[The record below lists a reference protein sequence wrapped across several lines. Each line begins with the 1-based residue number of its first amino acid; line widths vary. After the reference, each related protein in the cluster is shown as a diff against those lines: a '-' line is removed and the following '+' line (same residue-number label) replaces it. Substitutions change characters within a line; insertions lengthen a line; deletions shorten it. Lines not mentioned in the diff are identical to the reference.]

1 MIKGFRLL
9 FLVVW
14 LCVGGPFAGA
24 VQAET
29 QPAPEVSPS
38 ETLTKELAQL
48 ETEQQ
53 RLRRES
59 DEIGRELQQAPGL
72 VKQMRLEIARL
83 EKESVEPRV
92 PGTVEALEAA
102 IAVLDAQVKAMQINL
117 TDVMDRI
124 SELQALP
131 TIAREQVSQAQSRIQ
146 QLQDKLAT
154 LTGNDSLE
162 ALRTQVTRQQI
173 ANTKLRM
180 EIAQNSLDGYQKL
193 LELYTVNRDLLL
205 LRMGSIKAALG
216 LLRGE
221 RDALRQK
228 NLVQEQQQAAELQT
242 ALAEKPLAVL
252 KELDRN
258 TQLTV
263 ALANATTT
271 LTHANDAL
279 ADGKQELQDI
289 RYRYEMAE
297 QQLQLTEFHQYVDDY
312 LLRLRQTL
320 QVQIRD
326 QRDATDSARLIAET
340 RLQQFRYD
348 DELQQIRTAVGR
360 QDKVEQLLA
369 GMTDLDDAQREE
381 VRRDLLEILA
391 QREDMLGKLVETSAN
406 HVVTLTKL
414 ELLLQEQLG
423 ERVRFFDMLNR
434 KLLWRRSGQP
444 MGWDWLTTLPQS
456 VRWFVVNPDWKQ
468 LPQIWLHYLLGNVL
482 VVLALLVV
490 ASLLLIPR
498 QRALARLSAAR
509 DRIGNVMKDR
519 FRYTAEA
526 LFITLYLSAPLPLL
540 VFVLG
545 VPLAAAAEASLF
557 VNGVGQALMA
567 IARWVLLFEFV
578 RHLCR
583 HDGLAPAHFSWRPS
597 AVVALQRWMP
607 MLYWQLPF
615 AFVFIIVWRAGDE
628 SHAGTLGRA
637 AYLLMAVL
645 FLAFVWRLMNPR
657 HGLTQRDEG
666 RELHWYQQ
674 WNHLLFGV
682 ALLIPSVLILLALT
696 GFNFSAM
703 MLHTHL
709 YQTFMFAFMIFVL
722 DQVCTRWFAVQE
734 RKIALDRALAKREAM
749 KKVKE
754 QQEAAK
760 STGEGV
766 PEIELP
772 SIDVAT
778 ISEQNRTLLR
788 VVSYGAFIAAVVWI
802 WQDLFQAANVFGEI
816 VLWSYSMDGTEGAKQ
831 IPVTLGTL
839 IYTAVALVLTYIG
852 VKNLPGLI
860 EVVVLQRFSLDSGI
874 RFAITTTA
882 RYLVMI
888 GGVMLISS
896 MIGLDWG
903 KLGWLV
909 AALGV
914 GLGFGLQEIFANFIS
929 GLIILYE
936 RPIRIGDTVTINDLS
951 GTVSRIRMR
960 ATTIVDWD
968 QKELIIPNKT
978 FVTSQFINWTLSDS
992 TTRLVVKVGVVYGS
1006 DTNLVTRTLLEIA
1019 NANDKVK
1026 REPAPTALF
1035 LGFGASDLQFELRVF
1050 IEQFNQRM
1058 VLLHELNTE
1067 INRRFNELN
1076 IEIAFPQM
1084 DLHIKDVP
1092 VSLQPRNS

>member
-1 MIKGFRLL
+1 MIKGFRPLSVL
-9 FLVVW
+9 VW
-14 LCVGGPFAGA
+14 LCFGLSVALPAVGQTEA
-24 VQAET
+24 
-29 QPAPEVSPS
+29 APSPT
-38 ETLTKELAQL
+38 EALTRELTQL
-48 ETEQQ
+48 ESEQQ
-53 RLRRES
+53 RLRQES
-59 DEIGRELQQAPGL
+59 DEIGREMQQAPEL
-72 VKQMRLEIARL
+72 VKQMRQEIARL
-83 EKESVEPRV
+83 EKQNVEPRI
-92 PGTVEALEAA
+92 PGTLEALEAA

-131 TIAREQVSQAQSRIQ
+131 TLAREQVSQAQERTQ
-146 QLQDKLAT
+146 RLQDRLKT
-154 LTGNDSLE
+154 LEQSGSGEAD
-162 ALRTQVTRQQI
+162 ALRVKVTRQQI
-173 ANTKLRM
+173 ANAKLRM
-180 EIAQNSLDGYQKL
+180 DIAQNSLDGYQKL

-221 RDALRQK
+221 RDALRQQ
-228 NLVQEQQQAAELQT
+228 NLAQEQEQAAQLQS
-242 ALAEKPLAVL
+242 ALAEKPLVVL
-252 KELDRN
+252 AELDRN
-258 TQLTV
+258 TQLSV
-263 ALANATTT
+263 ALANAGTT

-289 RYRYEMAE
+289 HYRYEMAE
-297 QQLQLTEFHQYVDDY
+297 QQLQLTEFDQYVDDY
-312 LLRLRQTL
+312 LLRLRQSL

-326 QRDATDSARLIAET
+326 QREAADNARLIAET
-340 RLQQFRYD
+340 RLIQFRYD
-348 DELQQIRTAVGR
+348 DELQQIRTVAGR
-360 QDKVEQLLA
+360 QNKVEQLLA
-369 GMTDLDDAQREE
+369 GTTDLSDVQRDEI
-381 VRRDLLEILA
+381 RRDLLDILT
-391 QREDMLGKLVETSAN
+391 QREELLGKLVETSAN

-414 ELLLQEQLG
+414 ELLQQEQLT
-423 ERVRFFDMLNR
+423 ERLRFFDMLNR

-444 MGWDWLTTLPQS
+444 MGWSWLAALPS
-456 VRWFVVNPDWKQ
+456 GVSWFVLHPDWQQ
-468 LPQIWLHYLLGNVL
+468 LPGIWLRYLLGNGLVLFAL
-482 VVLALLVV
+482 VVLMALLLV
-490 ASLLLIPR
+490 PR
-498 QRALARLSAAR
+498 PRAVARLAAAR

-540 VFVLG
+540 VFILG
-545 VPLAAAAEASLF
+545 TPLAAASEAGPF
-557 VNGVGQALMA
+557 VNGVGQAMLA

-578 RHLCR
+578 HQLCR
-583 HDGLAPAHFSWRPS
+583 DNGLARAHFSWRPS
-597 AVVALQRWMP
+597 AVEALQRWTP

-615 AFVFIIVWRAGDE
+615 ALVFIIVWRVGDE

-637 AYLLMAVL
+637 AYLVMAVL
-645 FLAFVWRLMNPR
+645 FLAFVWRVLHPR

-666 RELHWYQQ
+666 HELHWYQQ
-674 WNHLLFGV
+674 WNHVLFVV
-682 ALLIPSVLILLALT
+682 ALLVPAVLILLALT

-734 RKIALDRALAKREAM
+734 RKIALDRALAKREVM

-760 STGEGV
+760 STGDSV
-766 PEIELP
+766 PDIELP

-778 ISEQNRTLLR
+778 ISEQNRSLLR
-788 VVSYGAFIAAVVWI
+788 VVSYGAFFAALVWI
-802 WQDLFQAANVFGEI
+802 WQDLFHAANVFGEI
-816 VLWSYSMDGTEGAKQ
+816 VLWNYSVDGAEGTKQ
-831 IPVTLGTL
+831 IPVTLATL
-839 IYTAVALVLTYIG
+839 IYTLVAIVLTYIG

-882 RYLVMI
+882 RYLVML
-888 GGVMLISS
+888 GGIMLISG

-936 RPIRIGDTVTINDLS
+936 RPIRIGDTVTIDNLS
-951 GTVSRIRMR
+951 GTVTRIRMR
-960 ATTIVDWD
+960 ATTITDWD

-1026 REPAPTALF
+1026 KDPAPSALF
-1035 LGFGASDLQFELRVF
+1035 MSFGASDLQFELRVF
-1050 IEQFNQRM
+1050 IDQFNQRS

-1084 DLHIKDVP
+1084 DLHIKDLP
-1092 VSLQPRNS
+1092 SSFQERKN